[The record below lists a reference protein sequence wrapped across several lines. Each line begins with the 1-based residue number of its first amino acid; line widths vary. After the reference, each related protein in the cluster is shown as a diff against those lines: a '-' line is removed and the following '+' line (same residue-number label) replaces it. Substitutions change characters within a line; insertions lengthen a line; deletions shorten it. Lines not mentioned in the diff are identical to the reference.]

1 MFVGAQRDCLTLD
14 LKISYVDGSRRHVLR
29 ENSMRQFKHLLFT
42 NIQWSTSNR
51 QKRPWKRYC
60 LDALLA
66 VVGTLAITLII
77 YAFKL
82 YPKIS
87 NIDLV
92 YLLVVLVLGSRRG
105 LFSAVLASVVSFLEF
120 DFFLVQPLYTLTV
133 NKTEEWLA
141 LVIFLFAAIITGQL
155 AAALRQRAEQAR
167 QREQETRVLY
177 ELLRDTN
184 NEEDLDHQLGV
195 VARKVVEVFGV
206 RGVRDCMILLPDE
219 KGKLALRTS
228 VSKPVDRWQ
237 LTADE
242 LTTAAWVMREGQT
255 VDFYDLAHLAQKT
268 RGYSPLV
275 VIRSTAMSQTTRRYL
290 SLIPLKMGQKVG
302 GVLCLLMEEDP
313 RRFSGEKRLGS
324 EADRSDPRST
334 FFWAFVDQAA
344 SMIEH
349 ARLRREGLQVEVL
362 QRTDALRAAL
372 ISSVSHDLRTPL
384 TSIKAA
390 ASSLLQDDVQW
401 SDEERHSFTQAI
413 EHEADRLNRLV
424 ENLLDMSRIESGALK
439 PEKEWYPIDELL
451 HDVLGRMQPL
461 LQDRVVV
468 TNVPED
474 LPPVELDYM
483 MIDQVVTNLLE
494 NALRYTPA
502 SSPIEITAS
511 TTATELFL
519 SVADRGPGIP
529 SSDLE
534 RIFDKFY
541 RVMDRARGT
550 SVVGGTG
557 VGLSV
562 CRGLVEAHGGRIW
575 AANRQGGGAIFRFTL
590 PLQRT
595 EHILPKTEE
604 SLV

>member
-1 MFVGAQRDCLTLD
+1 MQ
-14 LKISYVDGSRRHVLR
+14 
-29 ENSMRQFKHLLFT
+29 QFKQLFLANVRQQE
-42 NIQWSTSNR
+42 NIR
-51 QKRPWKRYC
+51 QKRSFRRYF
-60 LDALLA
+60 LDIFLA
-66 VVGTLAITLII
+66 VVGNLAITLVI
-77 YAFKL
+77 YSLHL
-82 YPKIS
+82 YPTIRNIS
-87 NIDLV
+87 LV
-92 YLLVVLVLGSRRG
+92 YLLVVLMLGSTRG
-105 LFSAVLASVVSFLEF
+105 LFSAVTASIVAFLAF
-120 DFFLVQPLYTLTV
+120 DFFLVPPLYTLTIG
-133 NKTEEWLA
+133 KQEEWLA
-141 LVIFLFAAIITGQL
+141 LFIFLFAAIITGQL
-155 AAALRQRAEQAR
+155 AAALRLRAEQAR
-167 QREQETRVLY
+167 QREQETRILY

-184 NEEDLDHQLGV
+184 NEEDLDHQLSV
-195 VARKVVEVFGV
+195 IARKVVDVFSV
-206 RGVRDCMILLPDE
+206 RGVCDCMILLPNE
-219 KGKLALRTS
+219 QGKPMLRARANE
-228 VSKPVDRWQ
+228 PGNLWQ
-237 LTADE
+237 LNADE
-242 LTTAAWVMREGQT
+242 MTTVAWVMREGQT
-255 VDFYDLAHLAQKT
+255 VDFYNLAHLSQKA

-290 SLIPLKMGQKVG
+290 SLIPLKTGQKVG

-313 RRFSGEKRLGS
+313 RRFSNERRLGS

-344 SMIEH
+344 AMIEH
-349 ARLRREGLQVEVL
+349 ARLRRESLQVEVL

-401 SDEERHSFTQAI
+401 SDEERHSFAQAI

-424 ENLLDMSRIESGALK
+424 ENLLDMSRIEGGALK

-461 LQDRVVV
+461 LRGRDIT

-483 MIDQVVTNLLE
+483 MIDQVMTNLIE
-494 NALRYTPA
+494 NALRYTPTG
-502 SSPIEITAS
+502 SPIEISAS
-511 TTATELFL
+511 ASATELFL

-541 RVMDRARGT
+541 RVMDRSRAISAT
-550 SVVGGTG
+550 GGTG

-562 CRGLVEAHGGRIW
+562 CRGLIEAHGGRIW
-575 AANRQGGGAIFRFTL
+575 AANRRGGGAIFRFTL
-590 PLQRT
+590 PLHRT
-595 EHILPKTEE
+595 DTILQKTGEAL
-604 SLV
+604 S

>member
-1 MFVGAQRDCLTLD
+1 MQ
-14 LKISYVDGSRRHVLR
+14 
-29 ENSMRQFKHLLFT
+29 QFKQLFLANVYQSE
-42 NIQWSTSNR
+42 NIR
-51 QKRPWKRYC
+51 QKRSFKGYF
-60 LDALLA
+60 LDTSLA
-66 VVGTLAITLII
+66 VVGTIAITLVI
-77 YAFKL
+77 YALHL
-82 YPKIS
+82 YPAIRNIS
-87 NIDLV
+87 LV
-92 YLLVVLVLGSRRG
+92 YLLVVLILGSTRG
-105 LFSAVLASVVSFLEF
+105 LFSAVTTSIVAFLAF
-120 DFFLVQPLYTLTV
+120 DFFLVPPLYTLSIG
-133 NKTEEWLA
+133 KGEEWLA
-141 LVIFLFAAIITGQL
+141 LFIFLFAAIITGQL
-155 AAALRQRAEQAR
+155 AAALRLRAEQAR
-167 QREQETRVLY
+167 QREQETRILY

-195 VARKVVEVFGV
+195 IARKVVDVFGA
-206 RGVRDCMILLPDE
+206 RGVCDCMILLPNE
-219 KGKLALRTS
+219 QGRPVLRARANQS
-228 VSKPVDRWQ
+228 ADPWQ
-237 LTADE
+237 LSTDE
-242 LTTAAWVMREGQT
+242 MTTVAWVMREGQT
-255 VDFYDLAHLAQKT
+255 VDFYDLAHLPQKA

-275 VIRSTAMSQTTRRYL
+275 VIRSTAMSQTSRRYL
-290 SLIPLKMGQKVG
+290 SLMPLKTGQKVG

-313 RRFSGEKRLGS
+313 RRFSDEKRLGS

-424 ENLLDMSRIESGALK
+424 ENLLDMSRIEGGALK

-461 LQDRVVV
+461 LQGREMI
-468 TNVPED
+468 TNIPED

-483 MIDQVVTNLLE
+483 MIDQVITNLLE

-502 SSPIEITAS
+502 GSPLEMSAS
-511 TTATELFL
+511 ATATELIL

-541 RVMDRARGT
+541 RVMDRSREISAT
-550 SVVGGTG
+550 GGTG

-562 CRGLVEAHGGRIW
+562 CRGLIEAHGGRIW
-575 AANRQGGGAIFRFTL
+575 AANRRGGGTVFRFTL
-590 PLQRT
+590 PLS
-595 EHILPKTEE
+595 
-604 SLV
+604 SLSVKSTPTSSN